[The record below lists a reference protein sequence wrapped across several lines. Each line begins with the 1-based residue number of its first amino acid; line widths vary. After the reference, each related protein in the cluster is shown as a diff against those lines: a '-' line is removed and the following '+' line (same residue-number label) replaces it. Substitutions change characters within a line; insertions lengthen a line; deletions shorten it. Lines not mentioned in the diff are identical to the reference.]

1 MKYRVVL
8 ETLMKL
14 GDSNVLMEFF
24 QSLDIDEQSIA
35 LEEYKKINIEYLRNN
50 PNPQL
55 QKDIEEISRYIRKI
69 QRRNENEKIKKVE
82 LEKAEAELE
91 KHIKEIDEK
100 RIQIRAYLRECIE
113 TNASNAK
120 EMTQLAKQMYNLEK
134 EDGLYISKN
143 WTWFEENNIV

>member
-1 MKYRVVL
+1 MKYRQVL

-14 GDSNVLMEFF
+14 GKSDVLIEFF
-24 QSLDIDEQSIA
+24 QSLELDEQSIA
-35 LEEYKKINIEYLRNN
+35 LEEYKKINVEYLRNN

-69 QRRNENEKIKKVE
+69 QRGNETEKIKKVE

-91 KHIKEIDEK
+91 KQIKEIDEK

-120 EMTQLAKQMYNLEK
+120 EMAQLAKQMYDLEK
-134 EDGLYISKN
+134 KDGLYISEN

>member
-1 MKYRVVL
+1 MKYRQVL

-14 GDSNVLMEFF
+14 GKSDVLIEFF
-24 QSLDIDEQSIA
+24 QSLELDEQSIA
-35 LEEYKKINIEYLRNN
+35 LEEYKKINVEYLRNN

-69 QRRNENEKIKKVE
+69 QRGNEIEKIKKVK

-91 KHIKEIDEK
+91 KQIKEIDEK

-120 EMTQLAKQMYNLEK
+120 EMAQLAKQMYDLEK
-134 EDGLYISKN
+134 KDGLYISEN